1 MWVGLDVA
9 DFVVICVGLD
19 LMSLTLWSFVG
30 GGVDVADFVVVCEGW
45 GGCR

>member
-1 MWVGLDVA
+1 
-9 DFVVICVGLD
+9 
-19 LMSLTLWSFVG
+19 MSLTLWSFVR